1 MPLFRNDY
9 SEGAHPAVL
18 EALINTNLEQ
28 SVGYGEDDYC
38 AQAKQLILAQI
49 NVPNLHIRF
58 IPGGTQ
64 TNLIALA
71 AALRSHEAVVAAD
84 TAHISTHET
93 GAIEA
98 CGHKILLA
106 HSADGKLKTAQ
117 ILSILAEHDNHHM
130 VKPRL
135 VYISNSTELGTIYTK
150 DELSA
155 IYQICQI
162 HNLLL
167 YIDGAR
173 LASALT
179 CADNDLSLSD
189 IANLSDAFS
198 IGGTKNGAL
207 FGEALIMKD
216 KCFYQDIDYHIK
228 QRGAMLAKGRL
239 LGLQFKALFSDD
251 LYWQN
256 AKQANHIAA
265 ILQEGIA
272 QKGYPFLTDSP
283 TNQLFVIC
291 PANIAKMLTEDFGAE
306 PQPLPDADKRCVRL
320 VTSWASTEKDALF
333 LLKHLPKHP

>member
-18 EALINTNLEQ
+18 EALINSNLEQ
-28 SVGYGEDDYC
+28 SAGYGEDDYC
-38 AQAKQLILAQI
+38 ALAKQLILAQI
-49 NVPNLHIRF
+49 DIPNLQIRF

-71 AALRSHEAVVAAD
+71 AALHSHEAVIAVD
-84 TAHISTHET
+84 CAHINTHET

-106 HSADGKLKTAQ
+106 YSADGKLKPAQ
-117 ILSILAEHDNHHM
+117 ILSILAEHNNHHM

-135 VYISNSTELGTIYTK
+135 VYISNSTELGTIYNK
-150 DELSA
+150 NELSA
-155 IYQICQI
+155 IYQTCKD

-179 CADNDLSLSD
+179 CTKNDLSLSD
-189 IANLSDAFS
+189 IANFSDAFS

-239 LGLQFKALFSDD
+239 LGLQFMALFSDD

-256 AKQANHIAA
+256 ARQANLISS
-265 ILQEGIA
+265 ILKQGIA
-272 QKGYPFLTDSP
+272 QKGYTFLTDSP

-291 PANIAKMLTEDFGAE
+291 PAAIAKLLSDDFGAE
-306 PQPLPDADKRCVRL
+306 PQPLPNSELSCVRL
-320 VTSWASTEKDALF
+320 VTSWASCEKDALF
-333 LLKHLPKHP
+333 LLKHLPNHP